1 MREILA
7 GLGAR
12 TLDEII
18 GHTELL
24 QQAVVGADAGNMD
37 LLPLL
42 WAPDTGYARRN
53 VDARNPLRSSSPL
66 GDRLTADVLAALQS
80 FEFEGRD
87 LRAERERLPARLAQY
102 PAVHLSYAIRN
113 TDRTVGGK
121 LSGEL
126 AQRYGDAGLSPDTIV
141 VELRGTAGQ
150 SFGALLLRGL
160 SLRLVGQAND
170 YVGKGLGG
178 GEIVIRPP
186 DEAQYVWHHNVILG
200 NTALYGA
207 TGGELYAAGR
217 AGERFA
223 VRNSGARAVVEGVGD
238 HGCEYMTGGVVVVLG
253 KTGRNF
259 GAGMTGGV
267 AYVYDKHDMLTA
279 RANQQLVC
287 LRRVERAEDQAE
299 LKALLERHLDA
310 PPARAPAPSWRTGRT
325 SSRSSGGRAGG
336 TGRRAGGRERRRD
349 RRRRSPRGQAV
360 GSAPRL
366 SEAGQDSTHHKVTK
380 TLSPQRHTI
389 LTFFRLSSLC
399 VFALG
404 AFVVKEVTCP

>member
-12 TLDEII
+12 TVDEII

-24 QQAVVGADAGNMD
+24 QQVVVGADAGNMD

-42 WAPDTGYARRN
+42 WAPDTGNVRRN

-113 TDRTVGGK
+113 IDRTVGGK

-126 AQRYGDAGLSPDTIV
+126 AKRYGDAGLSPHTIV
-141 VELRGTAGQ
+141 AELRGSAGQ
-150 SFGALLLRGL
+150 SFGAWLLRGL

-170 YVGKGLGG
+170 YVGKGLAG

-186 DEAQYVWHHNVILG
+186 EEARYVWHHNVILG

-238 HGCEYMTGGVVVVLG
+238 HGCEYMTGGAVVVLG
-253 KTGRNF
+253 QTGRNF

-267 AYVYDKHDMLTA
+267 AYVYDNHDMLTA
-279 RANQQLVC
+279 RANQQLVS
-287 LRRVERAEDQAE
+287 LRRVERPEDAGGAQGA
-299 LKALLERHLDA
+299 ARTPSGAHRQ
-310 PPARAPAPSWRTGRT
+310 PARPRHP
-325 SSRSSGGRAGG
+325 GGLGEPTPDLLARRAGG
-336 TGRRAGGRERRRD
+336 TGRRAGSRERRRD
-349 RRRRSPRGQAV
+349 RRRRGRRGQAV
-360 GSAPRL
+360 GSADNKMRVVRRSPRL
-366 SEAGQDSTHHKVTK
+366 S
-380 TLSPQRHTI
+380 
-389 LTFFRLSSLC
+389 F
-399 VFALG
+399 
-404 AFVVKEVTCP
+404 